1 MIWSAAGAGCSAA
14 KFAGKTTVAAVS
26 VTTTVAATAVRGTG
40 KIALAAGSVSVDA
53 AETGIKM
60 AAKFSK
66 RGAVV
71 FFDQHAGVLGEL
83 SWKKDLT
90 LMAAAQMSGLSPAV
104 QAMRL
109 IRAGRAIETG
119 HHLDKVLLAPG
130 DVVEIISLIKN
141 TPSRRAGFSALRS
154 TTV

>member
-71 FFDQHAGVLGEL
+71 FLINTRA
-83 SWKKDLT
+83 SW
-90 LMAAAQMSGLSPAV
+90 ANC
-104 QAMRL
+104 R
-109 IRAGRAIETG
+109 GRKT
-119 HHLDKVLLAPG
+119 
-130 DVVEIISLIKN
+130 
-141 TPSRRAGFSALRS
+141 
-154 TTV
+154 